1 MYQLCT
7 SNYLVYSNPFP
18 TSQYILMF
26 VGMASPW
33 SSTFFPPRARPQGP
47 RLGKQKC
54 SWQYSTSQRQCHDY
68 VPEPQQSAVATFFFH
83 HLPEITTSG
92 VLTAVNEGANVMFEP
107 SEREHVYNHSTY
119 LIYIHY
125 NCITTYN
132 ITVLDACI
140 RTYNFRTRVI

>member
-1 MYQLCT
+1 M
-7 SNYLVYSNPFP
+7 
-18 TSQYILMF
+18 I
-26 VGMASPW
+26 
-33 SSTFFPPRARPQGP
+33 
-47 RLGKQKC
+47 
-54 SWQYSTSQRQCHDY
+54 
-68 VPEPQQSAVATFFFH
+68 VPEPQQSAVLCANWRDRDVFFFH

>member
-18 TSQYILMF
+18 TNQYILMF

-33 SSTFFPPRARPQGP
+33 SSTFFPSRARPRGP

-68 VPEPQQSAVATFFFH
+68 VPEPQQSAVLCANWRDRDGFFFH
-83 HLPEITTSG
+83 HLPEITTSSG

-119 LIYIHY
+119 LMYIYIIILQLY
-125 NCITTYN
+125 I
-132 ITVLDACI
+132 I
-140 RTYNFRTRVI
+140 